1 MIISKNLKS
10 SLKEYSLS
18 ILGLFFFVFA
28 WTGFLIPHQIAGGGV
43 SGLSSMIYYA
53 TGIPVSYAYF
63 VINVVLLII
72 GFMVLGKKFGVKTIF
87 CILLSSL
94 FFEIFPKFL
103 WTSNI
108 NDTLLNS
115 LIGGAMG
122 GLGISIVLLQG
133 GSTGGIDI
141 IVMIIN
147 KYRKISPGRLYLIF
161 DVMIISSYLL
171 LPDKSFADIVY
182 GFVVMVVFTYTVDL
196 VMTGRQASVQ
206 VMIFSKKN
214 EEIADEIFDKL
225 DRGVSIVNTKGWY
238 TKNENNALLVIVR
251 KNELY
256 LLKKI
261 LKECDPTTFYSITP
275 TTAVYGTG
283 FDIEKK
289 SIDK

>member
-147 KYRKISPGRLYLIF
+147 KYRKISPG
-161 DVMIISSYLL
+161 
-171 LPDKSFADIVY
+171 
-182 GFVVMVVFTYTVDL
+182 
-196 VMTGRQASVQ
+196 
-206 VMIFSKKN
+206 
-214 EEIADEIFDKL
+214 
-225 DRGVSIVNTKGWY
+225 
-238 TKNENNALLVIVR
+238 
-251 KNELY
+251 
-256 LLKKI
+256 
-261 LKECDPTTFYSITP
+261 
-275 TTAVYGTG
+275 
-283 FDIEKK
+283 
-289 SIDK
+289 